1 MSLKFPNFSAMNI
14 VDVQVLYVHVFQ
26 LILFGGFVSGE
37 LYSWDLTNSK
47 QIHSF
52 QGHHSAVTGFEV
64 NIAVFLLQLEML
76 FSILAF
82 YSYGP

>member
-1 MSLKFPNFSAMNI
+1 MSLKFFIFSNEHFLCTM
-14 VDVQVLYVHVFQ
+14 YMFFQ

-64 NIAVFLLQLEML
+64 NIAVFLLQLGML
-76 FSILAF
+76 FSIFAF